1 MATVLIADDDPELL
15 MMTRS
20 ILTHAGYQVDCV
32 EDALAA
38 AKKLGETPYDLLIS
52 DIEMPGNQDLA
63 LIRKLSE
70 ISPST
75 AVLLITAF
83 PTVETAMQAVNLPVM
98 AYLTKPCKRETLL
111 QQVQA
116 AVSRSQALRAIAQ
129 SQDRCQQFERQL
141 AQLKQLLIKTGS
153 EGAGPPMGAYLGMTL
168 EAMLGSLIDLAA
180 YLETI
185 RNEQPSAK
193 FGEAILDTIQVL
205 EKTKRSFKSK
215 DLGELRQ
222 RLERLVETSDSH
234 LHGSPGQETSTAV
247 RNQAP
252 GSPPS

>member
-15 MMTRS
+15 MLIRS
-20 ILTHAGYQVDCV
+20 ILTHTGYQVDCA
-32 EDALAA
+32 EDAFVAEQ
-38 AKKLGETPYDLLIS
+38 KLGEKAYDLLIS

-63 LIRKLSE
+63 LIRKLSQ
-70 ISPST
+70 ISPCT

-98 AYLTKPCKRETLL
+98 AYLTKPCKREMLL
-111 QQVQA
+111 ERVGA
-116 AVSRSQALRAIAQ
+116 AVSRSQALRVVAQ

-141 AQLKQLLIKTGS
+141 AQLKQLLIKNGS
-153 EGAGPPMGAYLGMTL
+153 EGVDPPMGAYLGMTL
-168 EAMLGSLIDLAA
+168 EAMLGSLIDLTA
-180 YLETI
+180 YLEVI

-193 FGEAILDTIQVL
+193 LAEAILDTIQVL

-234 LHGSPGQETSTAV
+234 LHGSPGQENPPAV
-247 RNQAP
+247 CNQVP
-252 GSPPS
+252 GSPRA